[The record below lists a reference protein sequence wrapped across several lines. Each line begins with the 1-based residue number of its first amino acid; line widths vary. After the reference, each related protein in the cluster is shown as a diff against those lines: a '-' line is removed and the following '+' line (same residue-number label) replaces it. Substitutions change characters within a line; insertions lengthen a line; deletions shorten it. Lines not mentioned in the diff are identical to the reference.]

1 MRHSTQ
7 VCLKN
12 YPSAKIAVLYQN
24 DDFGR
29 DYVRVFK
36 DALGH
41 ALDKMIVTRESKF
54 VTERTSAVQATAL
67 RSKATDSDYESAYK
81 QRHQR
86 S

>member
-1 MRHSTQ
+1 MGRSPALSVEHGDHAIPKGRCATLGRY
-7 VCLKN
+7 VLKN

-41 ALDKMIVTRESKF
+41 ALDKMIVTG
-54 VTERTSAVQATAL
+54 
-67 RSKATDSDYESAYK
+67 KANS
-81 QRHQR
+81 
-86 S
+86 